1 MITLTEED
9 GTVKAEPCSERK
21 RGCYNTPEHRETIL
35 KIARESIV
43 LLKNENHRLP
53 LSETRAKKVLVI
65 GQNAVTKHALGGG
78 RAECGDLR
86 IGRAAD

>member
-9 GTVKAEPCSERK
+9 GTVKAKPCSERK

-78 RAECGDLR
+78 SAE
-86 IGRAAD
+86 I